1 MGGKGKGGEAIIIE
15 KEVIID
21 IVGKGKGK
29 GGYYGGKKSGGY
41 YGGKKSYNY
50 YAGGKGKGKGGEAII
65 IAKEEVI
72 IGKGKGGNY
81 YGGKKTG
88 GYYGGKKTYYRS
100 GVSRGYYG
108 GKKGYFSGK
117 GKGKG
122 ANGGFGRTVENILNQ
137 EYGRQSVPV
146 SSPKRGWK
154 TRTIDSVKD
163 LFVDEESSSTPDAT
177 PWSDTTETVVSIN
190 ALATTSSAF
199 PSSIFSRVKILATT
213 IVELFSLY
221 YCKYNR
227 HYETVVIYLFVPI
240 WTPYCTLEFL
250 LIYCVDNI
258 IIHIINK

>member
-1 MGGKGKGGEAIIIE
+1 MG
-15 KEVIID
+15 
-21 IVGKGKGK
+21 
-29 GGYYGGKKSGGY
+29 
-41 YGGKKSYNY
+41 
-50 YAGGKGKGKGGEAII
+50 GGKGKGKGGEAII

-81 YGGKKTG
+81 YGGKR
-88 GYYGGKKTYYRS
+88 TYYRS

-117 GKGKG
+117 GKGKS

-146 SSPKRGWK
+146 SSLKPGWK
-154 TRTIDSVKD
+154 KRTIDSVKD

-213 IVELFSLY
+213 IVG
-221 YCKYNR
+221 
-227 HYETVVIYLFVPI
+227 VV
-240 WTPYCTLEFL
+240 FL
-250 LIYCVDNI
+250 ILL
-258 IIHIINK
+258 